1 VVDRLASH
9 GILGPH
15 TIAAHAVHVDAREIA
30 LLAEN
35 EPWVSHQPRSNMNN
49 GVGVAPVESMLRSGV
64 KVGLGNDGLSNT
76 MWEEWKAAYL
86 VHKVW
91 NRDPRRMSAL
101 DVAQMAVYHNAGLL
115 SQLFPDTPVGVIAP
129 GAAADLIFV
138 DYHPYTPLTT
148 GNLPWH
154 IIFGFHESMITTTV
168 VSGQILMRDRK
179 LLTLD
184 EEAITARARELS
196 ISTWKRYE
204 SSFS

>member
-1 VVDRLASH
+1 L
-9 GILGPH
+9 
-15 TIAAHAVHVDAREIA
+15 DAREIS
-30 LLAEN
+30 LLSESGT
-35 EPWVSHQPRSNMNN
+35 WVSHQPRSNMNN

-64 KVGLGNDGLSNT
+64 RVGLGNDGLSNS

-101 DVAQMAVYHNAGLL
+101 NVIQMAVYNNGRLL
-115 SQLFPDTPVGVIAP
+115 GQPFSDAPVGVIAP

-138 DYHPYTPLTT
+138 DYHPYTPMTS

-154 IIFGFHESMITTTV
+154 MVFGFHESMITTTIV
-168 VSGQILMRDRK
+168 AGQILMRDRR

-184 EEAITARARELS
+184 EEAITARARELAV
-196 ISTWKRYE
+196 STWKRYE
-204 SSFS
+204 ASFS